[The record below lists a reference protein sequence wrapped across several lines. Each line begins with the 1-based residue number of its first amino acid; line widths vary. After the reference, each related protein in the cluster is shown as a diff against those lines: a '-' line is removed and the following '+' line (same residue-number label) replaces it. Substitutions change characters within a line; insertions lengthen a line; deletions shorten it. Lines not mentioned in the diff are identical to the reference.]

1 MKVFCLTFFMYF
13 SNIYVMIFY
22 KNLDFAFKSKQ
33 QKIKY
38 LMKNVKKVLTKIKND
53 AIINSK

>member
-38 LMKNVKKVLTKIKND
+38 LMKNVKKVLTKIKNN
-53 AIINSK
+53 IIMNPK

>member
-38 LMKNVKKVLTKIKND
+38 LMKNLKKVLTKIKND

>member
-38 LMKNVKKVLTKIKND
+38 LTKNVKKVLTKIKND

>member
-38 LMKNVKKVLTKIKND
+38 LMKNLKKVLTKIKKD